1 VRPRGPE
8 RPEKVIGWSDCR
20 ITDETADAYDEV
32 IGAIDNAR
40 LPFLRGTRL
49 TVRARAVRP
58 ARPGGEPSGHWG
70 RDRRRRGPGR
80 RGARG
85 QAGRDRGRTAV
96 PAVDTPTRQAYVR
109 AGL

>member
-1 VRPRGPE
+1 MTGLVRRG
-8 RPEKVIGWSDCR
+8 S
-20 ITDETADAYDEV
+20 
-32 IGAIDNAR
+32 
-40 LPFLRGTRL
+40 TR
-49 TVRARAVRP
+49 VARARAVRP

-85 QAGRDRGRTAV
+85 RAGRDRGRTAV

-109 AGL
+109 AGLRTRGGHMRIFRLAAVSAAFGLAVLGG